1 MPNTLKVAACAAP
14 FAIAQRRNRCVASSA
29 IARCA
34 ASTPEH
40 LRWHLSTLRNHPSCG
55 FSRNRF
61 GIAPPLSRNALFARS
76 AGAPSGCVKKFL
88 PTGFRFAL
96 AAWMNRAASKSKITS
111 GHRLKCIGSTLKTH
125 YRAFQEAVLLSPP
138 KQRDNICKNFNSTFT
153 LPARACCF
161 QDRCMR

>member
-1 MPNTLKVAACAAP
+1 MVAACVAP
-14 FAIAQRRNRCVASSA
+14 FAIAQLHNRCAASFV

-34 ASTPEH
+34 ASTPAH
-40 LRWHLSTLRNHPSCG
+40 LHWHLSISPKRPSPGCTR
-55 FSRNRF
+55 SRP

-76 AGAPSGCVKKFL
+76 AGALSGCVKKFL

-96 AAWMNRAASKSKITS
+96 AAWMIRAASKSKITS
-111 GHRLKCIGSTLKTH
+111 GHRLKCIGSTLRTH
-125 YRAFQEAVLLSPP
+125 YRAFPEAVLLSPP

-153 LPARACCF
+153 LPARACYF